1 MLIWGM
7 GFYQI
12 EEIDLTYAEKQR
24 QSSRKSMAAS
34 RARRKA
40 ALQQTDCK
48 EESRAKVG
56 RPCKPS
62 LPILDDQN

>member
-1 MLIWGM
+1 M
-7 GFYQI
+7 GFYQV

-24 QSSRKSMAAS
+24 QSSRKSMALS
-34 RARRKA
+34 RERRKA

-48 EESRAKVG
+48 EGSTAKVG

-62 LPILDDQN
+62 LPIHDDQN